1 MRSKI
6 LIPSLAILIGKFL
19 YGCKKMSEPLFNKVA
34 FIGLG
39 LIGSSLARV
48 IRAKGLANTV
58 VAAARSQKTLDDAK
72 KLGLIDAGF
81 LHAAD
86 AVQNAD
92 LIVLALP
99 VQATQ
104 AALEKIQPYLAQNA
118 IITDV
123 GSTKGN
129 VVAAAKQVFG
139 ANLPSGFVPAHP
151 IAGSEHSGVHA
162 GKVDLFAQHKVII
175 TPLPSSD
182 ASAVEKM
189 IQLWQAADA
198 EVICMDVEKHDE
210 LLAHTSHLPH
220 LLAFN
225 LVEQLANRQD
235 NLDIFRYAAG
245 GFRDFSRIA
254 ASEPQMW
261 HDIFIA
267 NKAAVLNAVASF
279 EQQLQQFKRVIE
291 QEDSQALIGM
301 LSHARA
307 ARQHF
312 NHMLANKPLMENQTV
327 TQQFTILPHSPHFK
341 GKFTVAGDKSV
352 SHRSIMFGAIAEG
365 TTHVTGFLEGED
377 ALATLQA
384 FRDMGVSIEG
394 PKNGEVTIH
403 GVGMHGLK
411 APASAIYMGNSGTSM
426 RLLAG
431 ILAAQK
437 FDSVMT
443 GDASLTKR
451 PMERIAKPLR
461 MMGAQIQ
468 TTGEKGTPPIS
479 IHGQQTLQAMH
490 YDLPMASAQVKSGIL
505 LAGLWAEGE
514 TSVTEPE
521 PTRDHT
527 ERMLRAFGYEVKT
540 EGNRISLQGGGKL
553 TATNIQV
560 PSDISSA
567 AFFMVGAAITE
578 NADITLEA
586 VGVNPTRTGIIE
598 ILQQMGADLTV
609 SNPRIAGGEPIADI
623 RIRGTQTL
631 QGIHIPEDQVPLA
644 IDEFPAL
651 FIAAACAEGETVL
664 TGAAELRVKESD
676 RIQVMADGLK
686 TLGIDCTPTADGI
699 IIQGKGKAGDWSP
712 VFGGGQIESHHDHR
726 IAMSFSMAGLRC
738 AEPITIVGTETVATS
753 FPTFTEFATQAGLKL
768 EVSEM

>member
-1 MRSKI
+1 M
-6 LIPSLAILIGKFL
+6 AQ
-19 YGCKKMSEPLFNKVA
+19 PLFEKVA

-48 IRAKGLANTV
+48 MLAENLSRHI
-58 VAAARSQKTLDDAK
+58 VASTRSEKTLQDALE
-72 KLGLIDAGF
+72 LGLIEQGF
-81 LHAAD
+81 NNPID
-86 AVQNAD
+86 AVQGAD
-92 LIVLALP
+92 LVVLALP
-99 VQATQ
+99 VQAT
-104 AALEKIQPYLAQNA
+104 EKVLRLIQPHLADNV
-118 IITDV
+118 ILTDV
-123 GSTKGN
+123 GSTKGS
-129 VVAAAKQVFG
+129 VVAAAKAVFG
-139 ANLPSGFVPAHP
+139 ENLPAGFVPGHP
-151 IAGSEHSGVHA
+151 IAGAEHTGVHA
-162 GKVDLFAQHKVII
+162 GKVDLFANHKVIL
-175 TPLPSSD
+175 TPLPSS
-182 ASAVEKM
+182 APWAVNKLIQMWESAK
-189 IQLWQAADA
+189 A

-210 LLAHTSHLPH
+210 VLAYTSHLPH
-220 LLAFN
+220 LMAFN
-225 LVEQLANRQD
+225 LVEQLANRED

-254 ASEPQMW
+254 ASDPQMW
-261 HDIFIA
+261 HDIFFA
-267 NKAAVLNAVASF
+267 NKTALLKAVDGF
-279 EQQLQQFKRVIE
+279 ESQLAIIRQLIE
-291 QEDSQALIGM
+291 QEDSHALMG
-301 LSHARA
+301 LLGHAQA

-312 NHMLANKPLMENQTV
+312 NHMLAKKPFMENNHV
-327 TQQFTILPHSPHFK
+327 TQKFTILPGAKTFQ
-341 GKFTVAGDKSV
+341 GKFTVPGDKSV

-394 PKNGEVTIH
+394 PKNGEVTIY
-403 GVGMHGLK
+403 GVGMQGLK
-411 APASAIYMGNSGTSM
+411 APAGAIYMGNSGTSM

-431 ILAAQK
+431 MLSAQQ

-461 MMGAQIQ
+461 EMGAQIQ
-468 TTGEKGTPPIS
+468 TTGERGTPPVS
-479 IHGQQTLQAMH
+479 ITGAQALKGIH

-540 EGNRISLQGGGKL
+540 EGNRITLQGGGKL
-553 TATNIQV
+553 VGTDIQV

-578 NADITLEA
+578 NSDVTLEA
-586 VGVNPTRTGIIE
+586 VGINPTRTGVIE
-598 ILQQMGADLTV
+598 ILKQMGADLSV
-609 SNPRIAGGEPIADI
+609 ENERIAGGEPIADI
-623 RIRGTQTL
+623 RIRGSRTL
-631 QGIHIPEDQVPLA
+631 KGIHVPEDQVPLA

-651 FIAAACAEGETVL
+651 FIAAACAEGQTVL

-686 TLGIDCTPTADGI
+686 TMGIDCTPTDDGI
-699 IIQGKGKAGDWSP
+699 IIQGKGKAGDWSAI
-712 VFGGGQIESHHDHR
+712 FTGGEIESHHDHR
-726 IAMSFSMAGLRC
+726 IAMSFSMAGLRTSG
-738 AEPITIVGTETVATS
+738 EIKIVGTETVATS
-753 FPTFTEFATQAGLKL
+753 FPTFTELAGVAGLNIQVT
-768 EVSEM
+768 E

>member
-1 MRSKI
+1 M
-6 LIPSLAILIGKFL
+6 AQ
-19 YGCKKMSEPLFNKVA
+19 PLFEKVA

-48 IRAKGLANTV
+48 MLAENLSRHI
-58 VAAARSQKTLDDAK
+58 VASTRSEKTLQDALE
-72 KLGLIDAGF
+72 LGLIEQGF
-81 LHAAD
+81 NNPVD
-86 AVQNAD
+86 AVQGAD
-92 LIVLALP
+92 LVVLALP
-99 VQATQ
+99 VQAT
-104 AALEKIQPYLAQNA
+104 EKVLRLIQPHLADNV
-118 IITDV
+118 ILTDV
-123 GSTKGN
+123 GSTKGS
-129 VVAAAKQVFG
+129 VVAAAKAVFG
-139 ANLPSGFVPAHP
+139 EHLPAGFVPGHP
-151 IAGSEHSGVHA
+151 IAGAEHTGVHA
-162 GKVDLFAQHKVII
+162 GKVDLFANHKVIL
-175 TPLPSSD
+175 TPLPSS
-182 ASAVEKM
+182 APWAVNKLIQMWESAK
-189 IQLWQAADA
+189 A

-210 LLAHTSHLPH
+210 VLAYTSHLPH
-220 LLAFN
+220 LMAFN
-225 LVEQLANRQD
+225 LVEQLANRED

-254 ASEPQMW
+254 ASDPQMW
-261 HDIFIA
+261 HDIFFA
-267 NKAAVLNAVASF
+267 NKTALLKAVDGF
-279 EQQLQQFKRVIE
+279 ESQLAIIRQLIE
-291 QEDSQALIGM
+291 QEDSHALMG
-301 LSHARA
+301 LLGHAQA

-312 NHMLANKPLMENQTV
+312 NHMLAKKPFMENNNV
-327 TQQFTILPHSPHFK
+327 TQQFTILPGAKTFQ
-341 GKFTVAGDKSV
+341 GKFTVPGDKSV

-403 GVGMHGLK
+403 GVGMQGLK
-411 APASAIYMGNSGTSM
+411 APAGAIYMGNSGTSM

-431 ILAAQK
+431 MLSAQQ

-461 MMGAQIQ
+461 EMGAQIQ
-468 TTGEKGTPPIS
+468 TTGERGTPPVS
-479 IHGQQTLQAMH
+479 ITGAQALKGIH

-553 TATNIQV
+553 VGTDIQV

-578 NADITLEA
+578 NSDVTLEA
-586 VGVNPTRTGIIE
+586 VGINPTRTGVIE
-598 ILQQMGADLTV
+598 ILKQMGADLSV
-609 SNPRIAGGEPIADI
+609 ENERIAGGEPIADI
-623 RIRGTQTL
+623 RIRGSRTL
-631 QGIHIPEDQVPLA
+631 KGIHVPEDQVPLA

-651 FIAAACAEGETVL
+651 FIAAACAEGQTVL

-686 TLGIDCTPTADGI
+686 TMGIDCTPTDDGI
-699 IIQGKGKAGDWSP
+699 IIQGKGKAGDWSA
-712 VFGGGQIESHHDHR
+712 VFTGGEIESHHDHR
-726 IAMSFSMAGLRC
+726 IAMSFSMAGLRTSG
-738 AEPITIVGTETVATS
+738 EIKIVGTETVATS
-753 FPTFTEFATQAGLKL
+753 FPTFTELAGVAGLNIQVT
-768 EVSEM
+768 E

>member
-1 MRSKI
+1 
-6 LIPSLAILIGKFL
+6 
-19 YGCKKMSEPLFNKVA
+19 MSVPLFEKVA

-48 IRAKGLANTV
+48 MIAEGLAKEI
-58 VAAARSQKTLDDAK
+58 VASTRSQKTLEDAK
-72 KLGLIDAGF
+72 ALGLIQQGYSDPAE
-81 LHAAD
+81 
-86 AVQNAD
+86 AVKGAD
-92 LIVLALP
+92 LVVLALP
-99 VQATQ
+99 VRATQ
-104 AALEKIQPYLAQNA
+104 KVLEVIKPYLSEQT

-129 VVAAAKQVFG
+129 VVDAAKAVYGEQ
-139 ANLPSGFVPAHP
+139 LPAGFVPGHP
-151 IAGSEHSGVHA
+151 IAGAELTGVHA
-162 GKVDLFAQHKVII
+162 GKVDLFANHKVIL
-175 TPLPSSD
+175 TPLPSSAD
-182 ASAVEKM
+182 WAVEKL
-189 IQLWQAADA
+189 IQLWQAAKA

-210 LLAHTSHLPH
+210 VLAHTSHLPH
-220 LLAFN
+220 LMAFN
-225 LVEQLANRQD
+225 LVEQLANRED

-254 ASEPQMW
+254 ASDPHMW
-261 HDIFIA
+261 HDIFFA
-267 NKAAVLNAVASF
+267 NKKAILNAVDGF
-279 EQQLQQFKRVIE
+279 EKQLAILRKLIE
-291 QEDSQALIGM
+291 DENSQALMG
-301 LSHARA
+301 LLGHAQA

-312 NHMLANKPLMENQTV
+312 NHMLAKKPLMEKNKVT
-327 TQQFTILPHSPHFK
+327 TQQFKILPGPKQFQ
-341 GKFTVAGDKSV
+341 GKFTVPGDKSV

-411 APASAIYMGNSGTSM
+411 APAGALYMGNSGTSM
-426 RLLAG
+426 RLLSG
-431 ILAAQK
+431 MLSAQK

-443 GDASLTKR
+443 GDASLSKR

-461 MMGAQIQ
+461 EMGAQIQ
-468 TTGEKGTPPIS
+468 TTGERGTPPVSIS
-479 IHGQQTLQAMH
+479 GSQNLKGIH

-514 TSVTEPE
+514 TVVTEPE
-521 PTRDHT
+521 PTRDHS
-527 ERMLRAFGYEVKT
+527 ERMLRAFGYDVKT

-553 TATNIQV
+553 VGTDIQV

-578 NADITLEA
+578 GSDVTLEA
-586 VGVNPTRTGIIE
+586 VGINPTRTGVIE
-598 ILQQMGADLTV
+598 ILKQMGADLTV
-609 SNPRIAGGEPIADI
+609 ENERIAGGEPIADI
-623 RIRGTQTL
+623 RIRGSRTL
-631 QGIHIPEDQVPLA
+631 KGIHMPEDQVPLA

-651 FIAAACAEGETVL
+651 FIAAACAEGQTIL

-686 TLGIDCTPTADGI
+686 IMGIDCTPTDDGI
-699 IIQGKGKAGDWSP
+699 IIEGQGKTGEWGAI
-712 VFGGGQIESHHDHR
+712 FTGGQIESHHDHR
-726 IAMSFSMAGLRC
+726 IAMSFSMAGLRTSG
-738 AEPITIVGTETVATS
+738 EINIVGTETVATS
-753 FPTFTEFATQAGLKL
+753 FPTFTELATQAGLTIV
-768 EVSEM
+768 VSE

>member
-1 MRSKI
+1 M
-6 LIPSLAILIGKFL
+6 AQ
-19 YGCKKMSEPLFNKVA
+19 PLFEKVA

-48 IRAKGLANTV
+48 MLAENLSRHI
-58 VAAARSQKTLDDAK
+58 VASTRSEKTLQDALE
-72 KLGLIDAGF
+72 LGLIEQGF
-81 LHAAD
+81 NNPID
-86 AVQNAD
+86 AVQGAD
-92 LIVLALP
+92 LVVLALP
-99 VQATQ
+99 VQAT
-104 AALEKIQPYLAQNA
+104 EKVLRLIQPHLADNV
-118 IITDV
+118 ILTDV
-123 GSTKGN
+123 GSTKAS
-129 VVAAAKQVFG
+129 VVAAAKAVFG
-139 ANLPSGFVPAHP
+139 ENLPAGFVPGHP
-151 IAGSEHSGVHA
+151 IAGAEHTGVHA
-162 GKVDLFAQHKVII
+162 GKVDLFANHKVIL
-175 TPLPSSD
+175 TPLPSS
-182 ASAVEKM
+182 APWAVNKLIQMWESAK
-189 IQLWQAADA
+189 A

-210 LLAHTSHLPH
+210 VLAYTSHLPH
-220 LLAFN
+220 LMAFN
-225 LVEQLANRQD
+225 LVEQLANRED

-254 ASEPQMW
+254 ASDPQMW
-261 HDIFIA
+261 HDIFFA
-267 NKAAVLNAVASF
+267 NKTALLKAVDGF
-279 EQQLQQFKRVIE
+279 ESQLAIIRQLIE
-291 QEDSQALIGM
+291 QEDSHALMG
-301 LSHARA
+301 LLGHAQA

-312 NHMLANKPLMENQTV
+312 NHMLAKKPFMENNHV
-327 TQQFTILPHSPHFK
+327 TQKFTILPGAKTFQ
-341 GKFTVAGDKSV
+341 GKFTVPGDKSV

-403 GVGMHGLK
+403 GVGMQGLK
-411 APASAIYMGNSGTSM
+411 APAGAIYMGNSGTSM

-431 ILAAQK
+431 MLSAQQ

-461 MMGAQIQ
+461 EMGAQIQ
-468 TTGEKGTPPIS
+468 TTGERGTPPVS
-479 IHGQQTLQAMH
+479 ITGAQALKGIH

-553 TATNIQV
+553 VGTDIQV

-578 NADITLEA
+578 NSDVTLEA
-586 VGVNPTRTGIIE
+586 VGINPTRTGVIE
-598 ILQQMGADLTV
+598 ILKQMGADLSV
-609 SNPRIAGGEPIADI
+609 ENERIAGGEPIADI
-623 RIRGTQTL
+623 RIRGSRTL
-631 QGIHIPEDQVPLA
+631 KGIHVPEDQVPLA

-651 FIAAACAEGETVL
+651 FIAAACAEGQTVL

-686 TLGIDCTPTADGI
+686 TMGIDCTPTDDGI
-699 IIQGKGKAGDWSP
+699 IIQGKGKAGDWSA
-712 VFGGGQIESHHDHR
+712 VFTGGEIESHHDHR
-726 IAMSFSMAGLRC
+726 IAMSFSIAGLRTC
-738 AEPITIVGTETVATS
+738 GEIKIIGTETVATS
-753 FPTFTEFATQAGLKL
+753 FPTFTELAGVAGLNIQVT
-768 EVSEM
+768 E

>member
-1 MRSKI
+1 M
-6 LIPSLAILIGKFL
+6 SL
-19 YGCKKMSEPLFNKVA
+19 PLFEKVA

-48 IRAKGLANTV
+48 IIAEKLANQI
-58 VAAARSQKTLDDAK
+58 VASTRSQKTLDDAK
-72 KLGLIDAGF
+72 ALGLIQEGYTNPI
-81 LHAAD
+81 D
-86 AVQNAD
+86 AVQGAD
-92 LIVLALP
+92 LVVLALP
-99 VQATQ
+99 VRATQ
-104 AALEKIQPYLAQNA
+104 KVLEIIQPYLSEKT

-123 GSTKGN
+123 GSTKAN
-129 VVAAAKQVFG
+129 VVEAAKAVYG
-139 ANLPSGFVPAHP
+139 DALPEGFVPGHP
-151 IAGSEHSGVHA
+151 IAGSEHTGVHA
-162 GKVDLFAQHKVII
+162 GKVDLFAHHKVIL
-175 TPLPSSD
+175 TPLPSSAD
-182 ASAVEKM
+182 WAIQKL
-189 IQLWQAADA
+189 IQLWQASKA

-210 LLAHTSHLPH
+210 VLAHTSHLPH
-220 LLAFN
+220 LMAFN
-225 LVEQLANRQD
+225 LVEQLANRED

-254 ASEPQMW
+254 ASDPQMW
-261 HDIFIA
+261 HDIFFA
-267 NKAAVLNAVASF
+267 NKKAILNAVDGF
-279 EQQLQQFKRVIE
+279 EKQLAVIRKLI
-291 QEDSQALIGM
+291 EDENSQALMG
-301 LSHARA
+301 LLGHAQA

-312 NHMLANKPLMENQTV
+312 NHMLANRPLMEKNKVT
-327 TQQFTILPHSPHFK
+327 TQQFTILPGKKNFQ
-341 GKFTVAGDKSV
+341 GKFTVPGDKSV

-403 GVGMHGLK
+403 GVGMNGLK
-411 APASAIYMGNSGTSM
+411 APASELYMGNSGTSM
-426 RLLAG
+426 RLLSG
-431 ILAAQK
+431 MLSAQK

-461 MMGAQIQ
+461 EMGALLQ
-468 TTGEKGTPPIS
+468 TTGDRGTPPIS
-479 IHGQQTLQAMH
+479 ITGNQKLKGIH

-521 PTRDHT
+521 PTRDHS
-527 ERMLRAFGYEVKT
+527 ERMLRAFGYDVKT

-553 TATNIQV
+553 TATEIQV

-578 NADITLEA
+578 GSDVTLEA
-586 VGVNPTRTGIIE
+586 VGINPTRTGVIE
-598 ILQQMGADLTV
+598 ILKQMGADIAV
-609 SNPRIAGGEPIADI
+609 ENERIAGGEPIADI
-623 RIRGTQTL
+623 RIRGSRTL
-631 QGIHIPEDQVPLA
+631 KGIHMPEDQVPLA

-651 FIAAACAEGETVL
+651 FIAAACAEGQTVL

-686 TLGIDCTPTADGI
+686 IMGIDCTPTDDGI
-699 IIQGKGKAGDWSP
+699 IIEGKGKSGEWDAI
-712 VFGGGQIESHHDHR
+712 FTGGEIESHHDHR
-726 IAMSFSMAGLRC
+726 IAMSFSMAGLRTSG
-738 AEPITIVGTETVATS
+738 EIKIVGTETVATS
-753 FPTFTEFATQAGLKL
+753 FPTFTELATEAGLAIQVT
-768 EVSEM
+768 E

>member
-1 MRSKI
+1 
-6 LIPSLAILIGKFL
+6 
-19 YGCKKMSEPLFNKVA
+19 MSVPLFEKVA

-48 IRAKGLANTV
+48 IVAEGLAKEI
-58 VAAARSQKTLDDAK
+58 VASTRSQKTLEDAK
-72 KLGLIDAGF
+72 TLGLIQQGYSDPAE
-81 LHAAD
+81 
-86 AVQNAD
+86 AVKGAD
-92 LIVLALP
+92 LVVLALP
-99 VQATQ
+99 VRATQ
-104 AALEKIQPYLAQNA
+104 KVLEIIKPYLSEQT

-129 VVAAAKQVFG
+129 VVDAAKAVYGEQ
-139 ANLPSGFVPAHP
+139 LPAGFVPGHP
-151 IAGSEHSGVHA
+151 IAGAEHTGVHA
-162 GKVDLFAQHKVII
+162 GKVDLFVNHKVIL
-175 TPLPSSD
+175 TPLPSSAD
-182 ASAVEKM
+182 WAVEKL
-189 IQLWQAADA
+189 IRLWQAAKA

-210 LLAHTSHLPH
+210 VLAHTSHLPH
-220 LLAFN
+220 LMAFN
-225 LVEQLANRQD
+225 LVEQLANRED

-254 ASEPQMW
+254 ASDPHMW
-261 HDIFIA
+261 HDIFFA
-267 NKAAVLNAVASF
+267 NKKAILNAMDGFEKQLAVLRK
-279 EQQLQQFKRVIE
+279 LIE
-291 QEDSQALIGM
+291 DENSQALMG
-301 LSHARA
+301 LLGHAQA

-312 NHMLANKPLMENQTV
+312 NHMLAKKPLMEKNKVT
-327 TQQFTILPHSPHFK
+327 TQQFKILPGVKKFQ
-341 GKFTVAGDKSV
+341 GKFTVPGDKSV

-411 APASAIYMGNSGTSM
+411 APASALYMGNSGTSM
-426 RLLAG
+426 RLLSG
-431 ILAAQK
+431 MLSAQQ

-443 GDASLTKR
+443 GDASLSKR

-461 MMGAQIQ
+461 EMGAQIQ
-468 TTGEKGTPPIS
+468 TTGERGTPPVSIS
-479 IHGQQTLQAMH
+479 GSQKLKGIH

-514 TSVTEPE
+514 TVVTEPE
-521 PTRDHT
+521 PTRDHS

-553 TATNIQV
+553 VGTDIQV

-578 NADITLEA
+578 GSDVTLEA
-586 VGVNPTRTGIIE
+586 VGINPTRTGVIE
-598 ILQQMGADLTV
+598 ILKQMGADLTV
-609 SNPRIAGGEPIADI
+609 ENERIAGGEPIADI
-623 RIRGTQTL
+623 RIRGSRTL
-631 QGIHIPEDQVPLA
+631 KGIHMPEDQVPLA

-651 FIAAACAEGETVL
+651 FIAAACAEGQTIL

-686 TLGIDCTPTADGI
+686 IMGIECTPTDDGI
-699 IIQGKGKAGDWSP
+699 IIEGKGKSGEWGAI
-712 VFGGGQIESHHDHR
+712 FTGGQIESHHDHR
-726 IAMSFSMAGLRC
+726 IAMSFSMAGLRTSG
-738 AEPITIVGTETVATS
+738 EINILGTETVATS
-753 FPTFTEFATQAGLKL
+753 FPTFTELTTQAGL
-768 EVSEM
+768 EIAVSE

>member
-1 MRSKI
+1 M
-6 LIPSLAILIGKFL
+6 AQ
-19 YGCKKMSEPLFNKVA
+19 PLFEKVA

-48 IRAKGLANTV
+48 MLAENLSRHI
-58 VAAARSQKTLDDAK
+58 VASTRSEKTLQDAFE
-72 KLGLIDAGF
+72 LGLIEQGF
-81 LHAAD
+81 NNPID
-86 AVQNAD
+86 AVQGAD
-92 LIVLALP
+92 LVVLALP
-99 VQATQ
+99 VQAT
-104 AALEKIQPYLAQNA
+104 EKVLRLIQPHLADNV
-118 IITDV
+118 ILTDV
-123 GSTKGN
+123 GSTKAS
-129 VVAAAKQVFG
+129 VVAAAKAVFG
-139 ANLPSGFVPAHP
+139 ENLPAGFVPGHP
-151 IAGSEHSGVHA
+151 IAGAEHTGVHA
-162 GKVDLFAQHKVII
+162 GKVDLFANHKVIL
-175 TPLPSSD
+175 TPLPSS
-182 ASAVEKM
+182 APWAVNKLIQMWESAK
-189 IQLWQAADA
+189 A

-210 LLAHTSHLPH
+210 VLAYTSHLPH
-220 LLAFN
+220 LMAFN
-225 LVEQLANRQD
+225 LVEQLANRED

-254 ASEPQMW
+254 ASDPQMW
-261 HDIFIA
+261 HDIFFA
-267 NKAAVLNAVASF
+267 NKTALLKAVDGF
-279 EQQLQQFKRVIE
+279 ESQLAIIRQLIE
-291 QEDSQALIGM
+291 QEDSHALMG
-301 LSHARA
+301 LLGHAQA

-312 NHMLANKPLMENQTV
+312 NYMLAKKPFMENNHV
-327 TQQFTILPHSPHFK
+327 TQKFTILPGAKTFQ
-341 GKFTVAGDKSV
+341 GKFTVPGDKSV

-403 GVGMHGLK
+403 GVGMQGLK
-411 APASAIYMGNSGTSM
+411 APAGAIYMGNSGTSM

-431 ILAAQK
+431 MLSAQQ

-461 MMGAQIQ
+461 EMGAQIQ
-468 TTGEKGTPPIS
+468 TTGERGTPPVS
-479 IHGQQTLQAMH
+479 ITGAQALKGIH

-540 EGNRISLQGGGKL
+540 EGNRITLQGGGKL
-553 TATNIQV
+553 VGTDIQV

-578 NADITLEA
+578 NSDVTLEA
-586 VGVNPTRTGIIE
+586 VGINPTRTGVIE
-598 ILQQMGADLTV
+598 ILKQMGADLSV
-609 SNPRIAGGEPIADI
+609 ENERIAGGEPIADI
-623 RIRGTQTL
+623 RIRGSRTL
-631 QGIHIPEDQVPLA
+631 KGIHVPEDQVPLA

-651 FIAAACAEGETVL
+651 FIAAACAEGQTVL

-686 TLGIDCTPTADGI
+686 TMGIDCTPTDDGI
-699 IIQGKGKAGDWSP
+699 IIQGKGKAGDWSA
-712 VFGGGQIESHHDHR
+712 VFTGGEIESHHDHR
-726 IAMSFSMAGLRC
+726 IAMSFSMAGLRTSG
-738 AEPITIVGTETVATS
+738 EIKIIGTETVATS
-753 FPTFTEFATQAGLKL
+753 FPTFTELAGVAGLNIQVT
-768 EVSEM
+768 E